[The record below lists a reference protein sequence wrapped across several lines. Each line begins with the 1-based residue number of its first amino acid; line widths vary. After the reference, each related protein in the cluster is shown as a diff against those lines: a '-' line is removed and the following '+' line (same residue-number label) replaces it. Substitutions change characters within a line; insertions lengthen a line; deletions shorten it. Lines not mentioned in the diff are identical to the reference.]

1 MDVTLVVLMV
11 VDLLEKKVD
20 GEVNLETDRVI
31 MSRVRALRLR
41 LHLFQLII
49 SHSPVRRLFVGI
61 IDMIPLLIMPFVC
74 HIHRDDA
81 IGSGRS

>member
-31 MSRVRALRLR
+31 MSRVRALRL
-41 LHLFQLII
+41 HLFQLII
-49 SHSPVRRLFVGI
+49 SHSPVRRLFVEI

>member
-20 GEVNLETDRVI
+20 GEVNLETDTSRVI
-31 MSRVRALRLR
+31 MSRVRALR

-49 SHSPVRRLFVGI
+49 SHSPVRRLFVEI